1 MDSIN
6 LGFME
11 IQHFNNNIDAIKCL
25 KLHEAN
31 STSPTLADIEVLK
44 KYIGW
49 GSLSKAFP
57 NSDDGFASETWRS
70 RNQELKDLLT
80 ADEFADAQASITD
93 SFYTPDFIISAM
105 WNIAARLGHNAG
117 IVLEPSC
124 GTGKFMYKA
133 PNPENMRFVGIE
145 KDSLSA
151 RIAKYINQETS
162 DIF

>member
-1 MDSIN
+1 MNSIN

-31 STSPTLADIEVLK
+31 STTPTLADIELLK
-44 KYIGW
+44 KYVGW

-57 NSDDGFASETWRS
+57 HSDDSFASDAWRT

-80 ADEFADAQASITD
+80 DDEYADAQASITD

-105 WNIAARLGHNAG
+105 WNIAARLGQNAG

-124 GTGKFMYKA
+124 GNGKFMYQA
-133 PNPENMRFVGIE
+133 PTPE
-145 KDSLSA
+145 
-151 RIAKYINQETS
+151 KYA
-162 DIF
+162 FCRC